1 MGELWLF
8 LSDWWVVID
17 WGTAILAM
25 LSVPSVLVQR
35 RGRPMAAVSWILA
48 LVTLP
53 ILGLLL
59 WWLIGRNHL
68 GRRRQRK
75 KKAHE
80 TLAVRLE
87 KVRNKLTDEL
97 APGVLQQGEGKE
109 LLPLA
114 HIPLEFLGSVFP
126 PCSGNEVVLVDAHE
140 AFDIM
145 ERDVRAAKHHIH
157 ALFYIWKDDDTG
169 RSFRDA
175 LIEKAK
181 EGVEVRVLT
190 DAIGSPAF
198 ATRFVRPL
206 RKAGARVERFLPP
219 RLLSATPRL
228 NFRNHRKILVIDGDI
243 GVMGGF
249 NIADEYRLKWHDMG
263 VRITGPA
270 VNQLQE
276 IFADDWFFASG
287 EDLADVDYF
296 GHERGSRERATATVG
311 AIASGPDTKG
321 SPIEDAIFIAINQT
335 QRRVYLMTPY
345 LIPPRGIM
353 AALRAAVY
361 RGVDVRLLVP
371 AHSDVPLVRWAS
383 RSYYPE
389 LLASGVRIF
398 EYQPSMLHAK
408 AAVFDD
414 DLSLIGSANI
424 DNRSFRLNFESSAF
438 IRDPALNQALSH
450 VFEDDLERSEE
461 IDQSRFSQRPWGAK
475 VIDATAHLLSP
486 LL

>member
-1 MGELWLF
+1 MDEAWVF

-17 WGTAILAM
+17 WGTALLAA

-48 LVTLP
+48 LVSLP
-53 ILGLLL
+53 IVGLVL

-68 GRRRQRK
+68 ERRRRRK
-75 KKAHE
+75 RTAHE
-80 TLAVRLE
+80 TLVPRLE
-87 KVRNKLTDEL
+87 EL
-97 APGVLQQGEGKE
+97 RAAIATEQPAVAEPSP
-109 LLPLA
+109 LLPVSHL
-114 HIPLEFLGSVFP
+114 PLEFLGSVFP
-126 PCSGNEVVLVDAHE
+126 PCDGNEVVLLDAHE
-140 AFDIM
+140 AFGIM
-145 ERDVRAAKHHIH
+145 ERDVRAAKHHVH

-175 LIEKAK
+175 LIEKAN

-190 DAIGSPAF
+190 DALGSPAF
-198 ATRFVRPL
+198 ATRFVKPL
-206 RKAGARVERFLPP
+206 RDAGARVRRFFPP

-228 NFRNHRKILVIDGDI
+228 NFRNHRKSLVVDGDI
-243 GVMGGF
+243 GVIGGF
-249 NIADEYRLKWHDMG
+249 NIGDEYRLRWHDMG
-263 VRITGPA
+263 VRIGGPA

-287 EDLADVDYF
+287 EDLADPSYF
-296 GHERGSRERATATVG
+296 GRSRYDGDGQNAVVG

-321 SPIEDAIFIAINQT
+321 SPIEDALFIAINQT
-335 QRRVYLMTPY
+335 QRRLYITTPY

-389 LLASGVRIF
+389 LLASGVRIY

-408 AAVFDD
+408 AAVFDE
-414 DLSLIGSANI
+414 DLALIGSANI

-438 IRDPALNQALSH
+438 IRDASLNQALTH
-450 VFEDDLERSEE
+450 VFEDDLSRSEE
-461 IDQSRFSQRPWGAK
+461 IDQSRFNRRPWGAK